1 MKKKRVENSA
11 VDVLD
16 KISLSAK
23 GLRSRLDAIVDEA
36 GKQISNHQRNVA
48 WYKTDLVKLY
58 EDLVEHVGT
67 LGTTVEKL
75 RG

>member
-36 GKQISNHQRNVA
+36 DKQISNHQRNGA
-48 WYKTDLVKLY
+48 WCKTDLIKLY
-58 EDLVEHVGT
+58 EDLVEHIGT

>member
-23 GLRSRLDAIVDEA
+23 GLRSRLDAIVDAA

-48 WYKTDLVKLY
+48 WCKTDLVKLY